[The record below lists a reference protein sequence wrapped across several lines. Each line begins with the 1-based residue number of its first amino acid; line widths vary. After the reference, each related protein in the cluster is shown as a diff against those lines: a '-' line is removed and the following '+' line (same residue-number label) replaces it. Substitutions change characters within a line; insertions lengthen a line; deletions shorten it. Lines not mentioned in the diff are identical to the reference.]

1 MKIVANKHIQAM
13 SAANAVELMKKRYP
27 KATKK
32 DLDDF
37 KQRYFSEDK
46 GAEKLSGG
54 NAEGDKAE
62 S

>member
-1 MKIVANKHIQAM
+1 MKIIAGKHIQAM
-13 SAANAVELMKKRYP
+13 SAANAVEFIKNRYP

-37 KQRYFSEDK
+37 KKRYFSKDK
-46 GAEKLSGG
+46 GAEKLNDG
-54 NAEGDKAE
+54 NAEAGKAE